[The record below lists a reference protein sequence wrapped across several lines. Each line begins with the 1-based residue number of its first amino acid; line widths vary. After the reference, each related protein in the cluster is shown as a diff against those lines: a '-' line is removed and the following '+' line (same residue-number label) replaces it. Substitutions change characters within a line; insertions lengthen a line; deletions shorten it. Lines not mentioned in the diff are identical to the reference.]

1 MNLRWVNRI
10 YIYIKPTHTGG
21 LELSKMSDPTAQP
34 PPTGREGPVMERVA
48 AIETVQAVDKDQA
61 HREKFVALV
70 GNIRVE
76 LYNFAYRLT
85 GTREEAEDLLQEAYF
100 KAFKYFHQLRDENKF
115 KEWIFQI
122 TANQFKNYLR
132 RKKKENTVYQDDS
145 EHVFVEPM
153 NAHNNPDERFMQS
166 DRTTVVREALE
177 LISPKMRSVLVLFE
191 IEGYSIEEVSD
202 SLGISRGT
210 VKSRLHYARKKL
222 REILEEGPLSDKIH
236 FG

>member
-1 MNLRWVNRI
+1 
-10 YIYIKPTHTGG
+10 
-21 LELSKMSDPTAQP
+21 
-34 PPTGREGPVMERVA
+34 MERVA

-145 EHVFVEPM
+145 EHDDHRDGDVAQEPG
-153 NAHNNPDERFMQS
+153 ADGGVAGWHVV
-166 DRTTVVREALE
+166 DRDAPGHEAGHTAGH
-177 LISPKMRSVLVLFE
+177 V
-191 IEGYSIEEVSD
+191 
-202 SLGISRGT
+202 
-210 VKSRLHYARKKL
+210 
-222 REILEEGPLSDKIH
+222 
-236 FG
+236 